1 MLTRS
6 RGDKWFDFVN
16 TFLITIWL
24 VIIMYPLYF
33 VVIASF
39 TDPTAIQHSWFWP
52 ERVNLEGYKRIFQS
66 DSLWTGYKNSFI
78 YLILGTFINVVLT
91 LPAAYAL
98 SRKDLHWRN
107 PLMMFI
113 TFTMFFSGGLIPTY
127 LTVKALNMVD
137 TVWAMVI
144 PNAVGAWN
152 LIIARTFFQSTIPDE
167 LLESAKIDGC
177 SDAKFFISIAIPL
190 SKALIAVMV
199 LFYGV
204 AHWNSF
210 LNALIYLR
218 SSDLY
223 PLQLVLRN
231 ILIQNQ
237 MSTDMI
243 MDLSSLGDQVRAG
256 ELIKYGVIIMAA
268 LPLLVLYPFL
278 QKYFVQG
285 VLIGSIKG

>member
-1 MLTRS
+1 MFKRTTA
-6 RGDKWFDFVN
+6 DKWFDFIN
-16 TFLITIWL
+16 MGIISIWL
-24 VIIMYPLYF
+24 ILIMYPLYF
-33 VVIASF
+33 IVIASF
-39 TDPTAIQHSWFWP
+39 TDPTAIQQSWLWP
-52 ERVNLEGYKRIFQS
+52 KEINFEGYKRILQS
-66 DSLWTGYKNSFI
+66 ETLWLGYKNSFV
-78 YLILGTFINVVLT
+78 YLILGTSINVLLT

-98 SRKDLHWRN
+98 SRKDMGGRN
-107 PLMMFI
+107 ALMLFI

-127 LTVKALNMVD
+127 LTVKSLNMVD
-137 TVWAMVI
+137 TIWAMVI

-152 LIIARTFFQSTIPDE
+152 LIIARTFFQQTIPDE

-177 SDAKFFISIAIPL
+177 SDIRFFLHIAIPI
-190 SKALIAVMV
+190 SKALVAVMI

-204 AHWNSF
+204 GHWNAF

-218 SSDLY
+218 SDELY

-237 MSTDMI
+237 ISTDMI

-256 ELIKYGVIIMAA
+256 ELIKYGVIIMGA
-268 LPLLVLYPFL
+268 LPMLVLYPFL